1 MIITYHRE
9 GFIKVQQG
17 DLVLAFNPISREI
30 DPKATRFGADICL
43 SALNNPSFNG
53 CETVSFGNK
62 EPFII
67 DGPGEYEIGGLFV
80 YGLSSEGAD
89 GQINTIFT
97 TEIEGIRLC
106 HLGALANTVLD
117 PKTAEDIGGVDILF
131 VPIAGGPVL
140 SPKEAAKLAASLE
153 PKIIIPV
160 MFENGKK
167 LSTTTGDSV
176 LKIFIKEIGGQSDSQ
191 IEKLTLKKKDLEGKE
206 GEVII
211 IQAS

>member
-9 GFIKVQQG
+9 GFVKVQQG
-17 DLVLAFNPISREI
+17 DLVIAFNPISREI
-30 DPKATRFGADICL
+30 DNKATRFGADLCL
-43 SALNNPSFNG
+43 VSLNNPSFNG
-53 CETVSFGNK
+53 CETVTFGNK

-67 DGPGEYEIGGLFV
+67 NGPGEYEIDGIFI
-80 YGLSSEGAD
+80 YGQPSEGAD

-106 HLGALANTVLD
+106 HLGALFNHQID
-117 PKTAEDIGGVDILF
+117 PKTIEDIGVVDILF

-140 SPKEAAKLAASLE
+140 PAKEAAKLAASLE
-153 PKIIIPV
+153 PKLIIPI
-160 MFENGKK
+160 MYENGK
-167 LSTTTGDSV
+167 GEEA
-176 LKIFIKEIGGQSDSQ
+176 LKNFAKEIGGSADARVD
-191 IEKLTLKKKDLEGKE
+191 KLTIKRKDVEGKE

>member
-17 DLVLAFNPISREI
+17 ELVVAFNPISREV
-30 DPKATRFGADICL
+30 DAKATRFGADLCL
-43 SALNNPSFNG
+43 VSLNSPSFNG
-53 CETVSFGNK
+53 CETVTFGNK

-67 DGPGEYEIGGLFV
+67 DGPGEYEIDGIFI
-80 YGLSSEGAD
+80 YGWPSTGAE

-106 HLGALANTVLD
+106 HLGALAKTELD
-117 PKTAEDIGGVDILF
+117 PKTIEDIGGVDILF

-160 MFENGKK
+160 MFENGA
-167 LSTTTGDSV
+167 GEEA
-176 LKIFIKEIGGQSDSQ
+176 LKAFAKEIGGKTENRLD
-191 IEKLTLKKKDLEGKE
+191 KLTIKKKDVDGKE
-206 GEVII
+206 DEVII
-211 IQAS
+211 LQAS

>member
-1 MIITYHRE
+1 MVITYHRE
-9 GFIKVQQG
+9 GFVKIQQG
-17 DLVLAFNPISREI
+17 DLTVAFNPISREI
-30 DPKATRFGADICL
+30 DAKATRFGADLCFV
-43 SALNNPSFNG
+43 SLNSPSFNG
-53 CETVSFGNK
+53 CETVTFGNK

-67 DGPGEYEIGGLFV
+67 DGPGEYEIDGVFV
-80 YGLSSEGAD
+80 YGWPSGGAD

-106 HLGALANTVLD
+106 HLGALANSTLD
-117 PKTAEDIGGVDILF
+117 PKTIEDIGAVDILF

-153 PKIIIPV
+153 SKIIIPV
-160 MFENGKK
+160 MFENGA
-167 LSTTTGDSV
+167 GEEA
-176 LKIFIKEIGGQSDSQ
+176 LKTFAKEIGGNTDNRVD
-191 IEKLTLKKKDLEGKE
+191 KLTIKKKEVEGRE